1 MKRRTFIAA
10 LGSAV
15 AWPHVAQAQGERVQR
30 IGVLL
35 AGDEPIT
42 KRPGGAWRGISASIQ
57 ALADLGWTDGR
68 NVRIDLRWGGISLIN
83 SAA

>member
-30 IGVLL
+30 IGVLPLGLTIPETLL
-35 AGDEPIT
+35 ATADEV
-42 KRPGGAWRGISASIQ
+42 IQ
-57 ALADLGWTDGR
+57 
-68 NVRIDLRWGGISLIN
+68 
-83 SAA
+83 